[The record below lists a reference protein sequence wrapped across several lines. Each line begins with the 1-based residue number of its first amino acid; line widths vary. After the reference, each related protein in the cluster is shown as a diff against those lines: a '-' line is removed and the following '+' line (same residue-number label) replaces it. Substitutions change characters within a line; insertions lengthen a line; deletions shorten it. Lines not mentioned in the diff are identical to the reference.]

1 MSTLIKG
8 DTCIFYIWD
17 GVDSYDPVAC
27 LTSNSLSETRN
38 IIESQTKCE
47 PGVIQKT
54 AGSYTYEISLEGEAI
69 VSEAGKNSH
78 LALRDYIDGTTGT
91 VEWKLDNGET
101 AGSTAY
107 YGTGILSE
115 LTLDAAAGD
124 EIATFSATLVG
135 DSTGIVTTAPNP

>member
-8 DTCIFYIWD
+8 DTVIFYIWD

-78 LALRDYIDGTTGT
+78 LALRNYINGTTAT

-124 EIATFSATLVG
+124 EIATFSATLIG